1 VSQADPNEE
10 WIKGYEK
17 GHKEGYEAGL
27 AAAQPLA
34 TDLLAL
40 RVPCSASMLGAVL
53 KAFSRSYPKGTMRQM
68 GQWVRF
74 AADDS
79 AGDVVGKAE
88 ESKTKN

>member
-1 VSQADPNEE
+1 VSNADPNAE

-27 AAAQPLA
+27 AAALPLGS
-34 TDLLAL
+34 DLIAL

-53 KAFSRSYPKGTMRQM
+53 KAFSRSYPEGTMRQM

-74 AADDS
+74 AAEER
-79 AGDVVGKAE
+79 AGKQE
-88 ESKTKN
+88 